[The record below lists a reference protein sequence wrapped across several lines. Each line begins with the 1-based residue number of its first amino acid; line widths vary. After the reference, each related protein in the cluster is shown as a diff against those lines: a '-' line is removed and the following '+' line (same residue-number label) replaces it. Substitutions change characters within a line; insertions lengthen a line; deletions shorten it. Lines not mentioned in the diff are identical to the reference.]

1 MGLDGNFIRGPV
13 RIIPA
18 KQVIGIIKRTFQ
30 RTVAMADG
38 QQSAVLFTAQHQG
51 VLLCGKCQR
60 RRELLHRGRRRLLG
74 AAWSRRK
81 EKMRGAG
88 IAKKLASCNSSSCQ
102 WAIKTMQYAFFS

>member
-1 MGLDGNFIRGPV
+1 MGLDGNFIRSPV

-18 KQVIGIIKRTFQ
+18 KQIIGIIKGAFQ
-30 RTVAMADG
+30 RAVAMPDG
-38 QQSAVLFTAQHQG
+38 QQSVVFLRKVSAEKGAAAPPAQAAA
-51 VLLCGKCQR
+51 
-60 RRELLHRGRRRLLG
+60 G

-102 WAIKTMQYAFFS
+102 WAIKTMRYAFFS

>member
-18 KQVIGIIKRTFQ
+18 KQIIGIIKGAFQ

-74 AAWSRRK
+74 LL
-81 EKMRGAG
+81 GAG
-88 IAKKLASCNSSSCQ
+88 AKRKCEEQ
-102 WAIKTMQYAFFS
+102 G

>member
-1 MGLDGNFIRGPV
+1 MGLDGNFIRSPV

-74 AAWSRRK
+74 LL
-81 EKMRGAG
+81 GAG
-88 IAKKLASCNSSSCQ
+88 AKRKCEEQ
-102 WAIKTMQYAFFS
+102 G

>member
-1 MGLDGNFIRGPV
+1 MGLDGNFIRSPV

-18 KQVIGIIKRTFQ
+18 KQIIGIIKGAFQ
-30 RTVAMADG
+30 RAVAMPDG

-74 AAWSRRK
+74 LLRAGTERK
-81 EKMRGAG
+81 CEEQG
-88 IAKKLASCNSSSCQ
+88 
-102 WAIKTMQYAFFS
+102 